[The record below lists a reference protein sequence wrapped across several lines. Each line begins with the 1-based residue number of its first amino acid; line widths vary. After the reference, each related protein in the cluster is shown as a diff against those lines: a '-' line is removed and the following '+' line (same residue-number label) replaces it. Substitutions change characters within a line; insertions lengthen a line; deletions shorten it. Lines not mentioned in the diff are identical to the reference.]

1 MNAVLTNPD
10 HRKIKN
16 YTRKIFDHYIRD
28 KRQQSKKE
36 FKNLQFLFI
45 HSIETLSNMPDITDT
60 LSSELYSDPTVIQDN
75 LLWHAQSLVRKSED
89 IQILGM
95 KYLLETIESKD

>member
-1 MNAVLTNPD
+1 
-10 HRKIKN
+10 
-16 YTRKIFDHYIRD
+16 
-28 KRQQSKKE
+28 
-36 FKNLQFLFI
+36 
-45 HSIETLSNMPDITDT
+45 MPDITDT